1 MTSMKRSSMALALVM
16 GILGIGAAVGPPAE
30 APPPPPR
37 NPKKGKSDPP
47 TVIRRPMPRTG
58 PRLVRYRAIDRVERT
73 KQHDQQEKL
82 ARRAERSRFDDQLHA
97 RQKAKWG

>member
-16 GILGIGAAVGPPAE
+16 SLLGMGAAVGPPAE
-30 APPPPPR
+30 APPPPR
-37 NPKKGKSDPP
+37 NPKKGGKSDPP

-73 KQHDQQEKL
+73 KQHDQQDKL
-82 ARRAERSRFDDQLHA
+82 VRRAA
-97 RQKAKWG
+97 RQARDEQLFERQRAKWG

>member
-16 GILGIGAAVGPPAE
+16 GLLGMGAAVGPPARE
-30 APPPPPR
+30 PPPPR
-37 NPKKGKSDPP
+37 EPKKGKSDPP

-82 ARRAERSRFDDQLHA
+82 ARRAERQANDDQLRA